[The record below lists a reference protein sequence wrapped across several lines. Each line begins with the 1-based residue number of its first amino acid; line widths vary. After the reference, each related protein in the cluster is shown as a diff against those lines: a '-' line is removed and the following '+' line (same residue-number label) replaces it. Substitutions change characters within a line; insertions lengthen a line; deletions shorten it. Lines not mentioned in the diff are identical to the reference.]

1 MVLNIPFVSRWLMA
15 VVERLFW
22 PVGTSFSVRCLCG
35 EVIVIERSKREWM
48 YGLSAGTKKMC
59 REVQAVSRGST
70 VSFIFYLKT
79 TTYFLLLVF
88 DLRLRTP
95 NILLLLKKDRKLFI
109 FILLGKMKLFVRMT
123 PSPSISNHLDNL
135 PSDIIYIILLTLRTL
150 LLFSKSAD
158 LWKSS

>member
-1 MVLNIPFVSRWLMA
+1 
-15 VVERLFW
+15 
-22 PVGTSFSVRCLCG
+22 
-35 EVIVIERSKREWM
+35 
-48 YGLSAGTKKMC
+48 MC

-79 TTYFLLLVF
+79 TTSFLLLVF

-123 PSPSISNHLDNL
+123 SSPSISNHLDNL